1 MSDVITLRD
10 LCVRFGKREALSNVS
25 LRFRGGVLVVM
36 GPNGAGKT
44 TLLNV
49 LSGLIVPHRGECRL
63 LGLDCSLLPKLGA
76 APPYVRESLPP
87 SRMRVSELVEY
98 VSTFKNLDADM
109 MRENLRVLG
118 LDPSIAWFKG
128 LNALSAGERIKVYV
142 SLALS
147 IRSKLYLLD
156 EPNRNLDQ
164 GSRGRLRRL
173 IGELVERGSSFV
185 ITTHVYE
192 YVDDLATDVL
202 ILKEGNVIFS
212 GPAKGGEA
220 SGLCVAWFD
229 EGLRDAVIGLLSS
242 LGLSVVSLGTGK
254 VVFKCDRD
262 SAAKLLGVKGVSR
275 VEIGG
280 LRALYASVVGAD
292 EL

>member
-10 LCVRFGKREALSNVS
+10 VCVRFGKREALSNVS

-49 LSGLIVPHRGECRL
+49 LSGLIVPHYGECRL
-63 LGLDCSLLPKLGA
+63 LGIDCRLLPKLGA
-76 APPYVRESLPP
+76 TPPYVRESLPP

-98 VSTFKNLDADM
+98 VSTFKDLDADL

-118 LDPSIAWFKG
+118 LDPSIAWLKG
-128 LNALSAGERIKVYV
+128 LNTLSAGERIKVYV

-147 IRSKLYLLD
+147 IRSELYLLD

-173 IGELVERGSSFV
+173 IEELVKRGSSFV

-202 ILKEGNVIFS
+202 ILKEGKVIFS

-229 EGLRDAVIGLLSS
+229 EGSRDAVTRLLSS

-262 SAAKLLGVKGVSR
+262 SAARLLGVKGVSR
-275 VEIGG
+275 VEVGG